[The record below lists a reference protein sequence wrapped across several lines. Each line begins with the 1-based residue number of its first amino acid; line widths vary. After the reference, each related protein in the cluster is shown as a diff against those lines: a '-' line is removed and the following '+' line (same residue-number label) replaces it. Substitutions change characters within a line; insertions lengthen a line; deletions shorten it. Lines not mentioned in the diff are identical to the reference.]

1 MQLKAGAF
9 MASMFVLCIIGRS
22 MFVLCILGSVTRIP
36 QQRQNPPAAM
46 RLPVL

>member
-9 MASMFVLCIIGRS
+9 MASMFVLCILGRS
-22 MFVLCILGSVTRIP
+22 MFVLCILGSHPHP